1 MGDKAVPAVTSL
13 ILQEQAF
20 TQQQLLIALVSDT
33 VCTTCCMRTST
44 QNHRRFIAQM
54 ASTLGSSSHMVRL
67 FPRRKQGD
75 TEGTPQGR
83 FGRRACVLDAAAIAE
98 YFKCHQSE
106 AARKLGIS
114 VTTLKQACR
123 KLGIARWPGPKRQSG
138 RAQANREVQQPR
150 THNTNQEPRDCSTP
164 FRSFAKPMTNQY
176 CACPADE

>member
-1 MGDKAVPAVTSL
+1 
-13 ILQEQAF
+13 
-20 TQQQLLIALVSDT
+20 
-33 VCTTCCMRTST
+33 
-44 QNHRRFIAQM
+44 M
-54 ASTLGSSSHMVRL
+54 ASTLGSSSHMVRF

-75 TEGTPQGR
+75 TEGTLQGR

-150 THNTNQEPRDCSTP
+150 THNTNQEPRHCSTP
-164 FRSFAKPMTNQY
+164 FRLFANPMTNQY
-176 CACPADE
+176 TVHVLRTNRAFLAELSSRERD